1 MGGRGSTSRITTTR
15 PPQVAQPA
23 GRRIN
28 TGQRYA
34 NLPFVHMTQQDADDM
49 AQSQSRYDINVRLA
63 INQYIREDIQA
74 NGYTLSQNMNHKLE
88 IGQTLDAT
96 ETYVAQRLDSAMHDL
111 GKNSMLYRAAHKD
124 FLEALGVNNYQNMT
138 PAQLNA
144 AVQGATYRE
153 RKYVS
158 TAFDKSKNPFIGG
171 YASGGREV
179 YINIKAPGNS
189 QVVLGNAKQAEVI
202 LARGTTF
209 RATGAHFD
217 GTYATP
223 RVGGRLPRVVIDVEI
238 VTD

>member
-1 MGGRGSTSRITTTR
+1 
-15 PPQVAQPA
+15 
-23 GRRIN
+23 
-28 TGQRYA
+28 
-34 NLPFVHMTQQDADDM
+34 
-49 AQSQSRYDINVRLA
+49 
-63 INQYIREDIQA
+63 
-74 NGYTLSQNMNHKLE
+74 
-88 IGQTLDAT
+88 
-96 ETYVAQRLDSAMHDL
+96 
-111 GKNSMLYRAAHKD
+111 
-124 FLEALGVNNYQNMT
+124 MT

-189 QVVLGNAKQAEVI
+189 QVVLGHPKPAEVI
-202 LARGTTF
+202 LSRGTTF

-217 GTYATP
+217 GTYANP

-238 VTD
+238 LTN